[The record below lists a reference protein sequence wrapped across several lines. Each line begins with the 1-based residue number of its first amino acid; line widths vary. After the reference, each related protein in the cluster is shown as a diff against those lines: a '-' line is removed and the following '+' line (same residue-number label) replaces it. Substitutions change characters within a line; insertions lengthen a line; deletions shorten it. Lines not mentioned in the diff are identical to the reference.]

1 MDIATFSGIIVF
13 AGFVVASVYM
23 GEGWAGFKPFMN
35 AEAFL
40 VVLGGTACAILVN
53 YPMSALIGVGKV
65 LKQVLTSKG
74 RTPPNWSPLSSPCPR
89 KPKRR
94 FWRLKATLKP

>member
-53 YPMSALIGVGKV
+53 YPTSALIGGRSSSRMS
-65 LKQVLTSKG
+65 LQKG
-74 RTPPNWSPLSSPCPR
+74 GHSQLVSTFVSLSQ
-89 KPKRR
+89 KAKRR
-94 FWRLKATLKP
+94 LLALKATLKP